1 MGLHRDGDE
10 ETFAAPV
17 VSLSLGDS
25 AVFRIGGAERRD
37 PTTSLRLHSGDVVVL
52 AGPSRLAHHGIHR
65 GPGGSRRL
73 LDRTG
78 WEGGGGAGEHKA
90 EKQSLMPIPYAG
102 FWLKKNNRSKTHNT

>member
-52 AGPSRLAHHGIHR
+52 AGPSRLAHHGIDR
-65 GPGGSRRL
+65 VLGGSSRL
-73 LDRTG
+73 LDRTRS
-78 WEGGGGAGEHKA
+78 EEHTS
-90 EKQSLMPIPYAG
+90 EPQSLMPITDAV
-102 FWLKKNNRSKTHNT
+102 FCLKK

>member
-37 PTTSLRLHSGDVVVL
+37 PTTSPRLHSGDVVVL
-52 AGPSRLAHHGIHR
+52 AGPSRLAPHGLDR
-65 GPGGSRRL
+65 VLGGSSRL
-73 LDRTG
+73 LGRTG
-78 WEGGGGAGEHKA
+78 WEGGGLIKVAMRRVTRPPAEHA
-90 EKQSLMPIPYAG
+90 RLYGP
-102 FWLKKNNRSKTHNT
+102 